1 MRKLVFVLIAFMA
14 VVTFIRA
21 FAAENDVPQNGVEK
35 AAPISVLGNV

>member
-21 FAAENDVPQNGVEK
+21 FEHESPAVVSAQALDYIEE
-35 AAPISVLGNV
+35 